1 VRTKKSET
9 ATETPSSRNQVLRVD
24 GDSCIFSEPV
34 YGPDCGA
41 AHKVRVHHQSK
52 NGLTDRHDDYAELAG
67 ESGQSDQL
75 MLDGGRAERD
85 RATRE
90 YGNLKSQIQKGRP
103 RPITKGRTDSAT
115 TNLHCHISLAIWF
128 SPATIRPCSTQDH
141 VSKLVDSSR
150 RQLNQIRYFPCSKV
164 ATVLDNTLHS

>member
-1 VRTKKSET
+1 
-9 ATETPSSRNQVLRVD
+9 VLRVD
-24 GDSCIFSEPV
+24 GNSCIFSEPV

-75 MLDGGRAERD
+75 MLDGGRAESD
-85 RATRE
+85 RVTRE

-115 TNLHCHISLAIWF
+115 INFTLPYF
-128 SPATIRPCSTQDH
+128 SCY
-141 VSKLVDSSR
+141 LVFSR
-150 RQLNQIRYFPCSKV
+150 DYPPMQHTRSRVK
-164 ATVLDNTLHS
+164 AR